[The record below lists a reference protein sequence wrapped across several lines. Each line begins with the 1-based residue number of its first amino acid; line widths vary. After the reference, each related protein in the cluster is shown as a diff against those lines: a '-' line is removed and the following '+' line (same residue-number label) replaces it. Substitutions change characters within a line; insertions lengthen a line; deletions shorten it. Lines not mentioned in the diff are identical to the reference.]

1 MGTKKY
7 ISDLMEFV
15 TLDMVIPVTIIFV
28 VLASSLILYT
38 KANKKT
44 SVSIEE

>member
-15 TLDMVIPVTIIFV
+15 TLDMVIPVAIISV
-28 VLASSLILYT
+28 VLASSLILHT

-44 SVSIEE
+44 SASIEE